1 MDTSLLEPALTF
13 SSPPLSTLLDARL
26 LRSLADLS
34 FTHPTLVQAQAIPLI
49 LQGKDVLAKAR
60 TGSGKTAAYG
70 LPAVQRVLLAK
81 SVSGRDLPFASSCF
95 LPLSSSLSLFTLFSS
110 LEFVLCLFLFI
121 YISLFLSF
129 SPFVTHT
136 HTHTLSLYIYTS
148 PSLSLLPLS
157 SYLHLALA
165 LIN

>member
-81 SVSGRDLPFASSCF
+81 AVSVQR
-95 LPLSSSLSLFTLFSS
+95 LSPLSLFRVF
-110 LEFVLCLFLFI
+110 LCFGLLFLH
-121 YISLFLSF
+121 SQL
-129 SPFVTHT
+129 T
-136 HTHTLSLYIYTS
+136 
-148 PSLSLLPLS
+148 
-157 SYLHLALA
+157 
-165 LIN
+165 

>member
-81 SVSGRDLPFASSCF
+81 SVSRTEVDRSVFVLFSCF
-95 LPLSSSLSLFTLFSS
+95 STLSFSLSLSTLFSS
-110 LEFVLCLFLFI
+110 LQLPPFL
-121 YISLFLSF
+121 SLSLSLSF
-129 SPFVTHT
+129 SPPVL
-136 HTHTLSLYIYTS
+136 LSVSHSLSIYIYIPS
-148 PSLSLLPLS
+148 PLSLLPLLLS
-157 SYLHLALA
+157 LHLALV

>member
-1 MDTSLLEPALTF
+1 MDTSLLESALTF
-13 SSPPLSTLLDARL
+13 SSPPLSTLLDTRL

-81 SVSGRDLPFASSCF
+81 AVSVQR
-95 LPLSSSLSLFTLFSS
+95 LSPLSLFRVF
-110 LEFVLCLFLFI
+110 LCFGLLFLH
-121 YISLFLSF
+121 SQL
-129 SPFVTHT
+129 T
-136 HTHTLSLYIYTS
+136 
-148 PSLSLLPLS
+148 
-157 SYLHLALA
+157 
-165 LIN
+165 

>member
-1 MDTSLLEPALTF
+1 MDTSLLESALTF
-13 SSPPLSTLLDARL
+13 SSPPLSTLRDTRL

-81 SVSGRDLPFASSCF
+81 AVSVQR
-95 LPLSSSLSLFTLFSS
+95 LSPLSLFRVF
-110 LEFVLCLFLFI
+110 LCFGLLFLH
-121 YISLFLSF
+121 SQL
-129 SPFVTHT
+129 T
-136 HTHTLSLYIYTS
+136 
-148 PSLSLLPLS
+148 
-157 SYLHLALA
+157 
-165 LIN
+165 

>member
-1 MDTSLLEPALTF
+1 VIDLLPHPTLDSRIIDLATMDTSLLEPALTF

-70 LPAVQRVLLAK
+70 LPAVQRVLMAKAVSCGRGLALLL
-81 SVSGRDLPFASSCF
+81 DLPFFVFSVSLF
-95 LPLSSSLSLFTLFSS
+95 SSSLIL
-110 LEFVLCLFLFI
+110 
-121 YISLFLSF
+121 
-129 SPFVTHT
+129 
-136 HTHTLSLYIYTS
+136 
-148 PSLSLLPLS
+148 
-157 SYLHLALA
+157 
-165 LIN
+165 